1 MNHLSPAGRRLA
13 VAAAVALAVTAGAL
27 TTPVLAAAP
36 VVTASVATQ
45 QQPISVPPGTVAL
58 SAGPTGFLSRHKEG
72 ESDVYAW
79 TRYDGTRTP
88 LPGGPYQ
95 ANAGTDIV
103 VRVAGTTRSFLDMAT
118 GEELVT
124 YDLGGVYGA
133 VQCQGTTLVASKR
146 AEGGAGQEVHLLDK
160 DDQGRV
166 VDRTVTG
173 LPEAS
178 VWKGE
183 ANSDPGTLLLHGF
196 KVTDGTWEQRLA
208 VVDLASASV
217 TATYV
222 ILNNK
227 NYIHPVSGSRTHVVW
242 HERDAEGKSV
252 LAVARRESP
261 DVISRST
268 WVERANE
275 STLTFGLAGDWAV
288 YSDPG
293 AFTALGQPRLAG
305 LNARSLTTD
314 ETIPLLA
321 HATAVVPATDGGVI
335 ATGGTIEHGE
345 GLYRITPGADGGRP
359 TVSVLATTGVPTV
372 LAGLSDPVAPSGEID
387 LDQADGKVPAN
398 WTLSRP
404 NARVTLELT
413 HTRTGASGT
422 VVAWNP
428 VADTTEFRLDWDGF
442 LDTFPA
448 YRGAYTWTMRAEPL
462 NGLGPAIECTG
473 SFTVTRAP
481 RPHDFDDNG
490 SPDIFTRSS
499 TGVLSLHD
507 VGQLGRLTYDETPRR
522 TKIGGGWN
530 TYDRIV
536 PAATG
541 LVARDTAGVLWS
553 YKGKG
558 DGSLTP
564 RKRVG
569 GGWNIYDKLTS
580 GSDLT
585 GDGLNDLL
593 ATDRTGVLWLYP
605 GKGDGTLAARTRI
618 GGGWGVYNQVTA
630 TGNLAGA
637 PAGDLVARD
646 KSGVLWLYL
655 GKGDGTFAS
664 RTQISGGWSGYRI
677 IGPGDIDGDGW
688 SDLVTVPAGDYSST
702 YMRFHYGTG
711 QWRAPLPATEPPGAH
726 VTGLD
731 PLL

>member
-1 MNHLSPAGRRLA
+1 MNHLNPAGRRLA

-27 TTPVLAAAP
+27 TLPVHAAAP
-36 VVTASVATQ
+36 VGTASVATQ
-45 QQPISVPPGTVAL
+45 QEVISVPPGTVAV

-72 ESDVYAW
+72 ETDVYTW

-88 LPGGPYQ
+88 LPGGPYEG
-95 ANAGTDIV
+95 NADTDTV
-103 VRVAGTTRSFLDMAT
+103 VRTAGRTRSFLDMAT

-124 YDLGGVYGA
+124 YDLGGVYA
-133 VQCQGTTLVASKR
+133 MIRCQGTTLVASKR
-146 AEGGAGQEVHLLDK
+146 AEGGAWQEVHLFDK

-178 VWKGE
+178 VWISE
-183 ANSDPGTLLLHGF
+183 ANSDPDTLLLHGF
-196 KVTDGTWEQRLA
+196 KRTDGKWEQRLA
-208 VVDLASASV
+208 VVDLASASM
-217 TATYV
+217 TATYA
-222 ILNNK
+222 ILNNQ
-227 NYIHPVSGSRTHVVW
+227 NYIHPVSASRTHVVW

-252 LAVARRESP
+252 LAVARRDSP
-261 DVISRST
+261 EAISRST
-268 WVERANE
+268 WLELANY

-288 YSDPG
+288 YSEPG
-293 AFTALGQPRLAG
+293 AFIAPGAAAG
-305 LNARSLTTD
+305 LTARSLTTD

-321 HATAVVPATDGGVI
+321 HASAVVPGTDGGVI

-359 TVSVLATTGVPTV
+359 TVSLLATTGVPTV
-372 LAGLSDPVAPSGEID
+372 LTGLSEPVAPSGEID
-387 LDQADGKVPAN
+387 LDQADGKVPAG

-404 NARVTLELT
+404 NARVILQLV
-413 HTRTGASGT
+413 HTRTGTSSFVMT
-422 VVAWNP
+422 SQP
-428 VADTTEFRLDWDGF
+428 VTGTTEFRVDWDGF

-448 YRGAYTWTMRAEPL
+448 YRGAYTWTMSAEPL
-462 NGLGPAIECTG
+462 NGIGPAIERTG
-473 SFTVTRAP
+473 SFTATRAP

-490 SPDIFTRSS
+490 SPDIFSRSS
-499 TGVLSLHD
+499 TGVLALYD
-507 VGQLGRLTYDETPRR
+507 VGQLGHLTYGQPLHR
-522 TKIGGGWN
+522 TGIGGGWN
-530 TYDRIV
+530 MYDRIV

-553 YKGKG
+553 YEGKD
-558 DGSLTP
+558 DGTLTP

-593 ATDRTGVLWLYP
+593 ATDKTGVLWLYP
-605 GKGDGTLAARTRI
+605 GKGDGTLAVRTRV
-618 GGGWGVYNQVTA
+618 GSGWGVYNQLTA

-646 KSGVLWLYL
+646 TSGVLWLYL
-655 GKGDGTFAS
+655 GKGDGTFAP
-664 RTQISGGWSGYRI
+664 RTRISGGWSGYRI
-677 IGPGDIDGDGW
+677 VGPGDIDGDGW
-688 SDLVTVPAGDYSST
+688 SDLVTVPAGDDSSP
-702 YMRFHYGTG
+702 YMRFYYGTG
-711 QWRAPLPATEPPGAH
+711 QWKAPLPDTEPPGAH
-726 VTGLD
+726 LTRLD